1 MDDTSTD
8 GTAVVA
14 VRMGA
19 RVLRVSRNS
28 APAAARN
35 RGGRD
40 ALKDIP
46 FFVDADGVV
55 APGAVERVA
64 RALEA
69 DPGLAAVFGSYGS
82 RPPAGGLLSQC
93 GGPRW
98 R

>member
-1 MDDTSTD
+1 
-8 GTAVVA
+8 
-14 VRMGA
+14 MGPPWWPSGWGPA
-19 RVLRVSRNS
+19 CCALSRNS

-35 RGGRD
+35 RAGRD

-55 APGAVERVA
+55 APGAVEREA

-69 DPGLAAVFGSYGS
+69 DPGLAAVFGSYRS